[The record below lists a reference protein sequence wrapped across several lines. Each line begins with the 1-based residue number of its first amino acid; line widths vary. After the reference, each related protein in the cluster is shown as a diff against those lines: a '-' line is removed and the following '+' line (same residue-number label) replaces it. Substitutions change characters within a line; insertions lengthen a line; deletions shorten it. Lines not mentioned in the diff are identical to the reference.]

1 MRIESAVTSI
11 SWIPSEAVQGMP
23 KVPFTMGVAH
33 YDDAPPDRLVDID
46 SMHRADQFREA
57 NELKAWIEVKDGM
70 IVGHGQSGG
79 GRIGITRLKV
89 GPKELRVPAVA
100 LPTIQ
105 NAEPG
110 DGFVRFTQT
119 AGGRTG
125 APAPRSVRGKPYF
138 QWQSAIAWTTLELT
152 IHADGTTEHELVG
165 ASAFPRHWLYDETG
179 ALVGKSGTIDFD
191 KWYRESHEA
200 NTPWGAED
208 SETLVTAVESGLE
221 RELSD
226 RLMSGGGR
234 TKPKQVGEGETV
246 FEQGA
251 ENDDTLMLVL
261 DGVLT
266 AEVDGE
272 IVGEVGPGAIVGER
286 GALEGQRTA
295 TLRARTPAKLVEFSA
310 SDLER
315 AELAE
320 VAASH
325 ARENA

>member
-1 MRIESAVTSI
+1 MRVESKVTSI
-11 SWIPSEAVQGMP
+11 SWIPSEAVEGLP

-33 YDDAPPDRLVDID
+33 YDDAPPDRLVSID
-46 SMHRADQFREA
+46 LMHRADLFREA
-57 NELKAWIEVKDGM
+57 NELNAWIDVEDDR
-70 IVGHGQSGG
+70 IVGHGHSGG

-100 LPTIQ
+100 FPTLQ
-105 NAEPG
+105 DAEVG
-110 DGFVRFTQT
+110 DGWVRFTQT

-138 QWQSAIAWTTLELT
+138 QWHSAIAWTTLQLT
-152 IHADGTTEHELVG
+152 IHADGRTEHALTG
-165 ASAFPRHWLYDETG
+165 ASAFPRHWIYDENG

-208 SETLVTAVESGLE
+208 SPALVTAVESDLE
-221 RELSD
+221 REVSA
-226 RLMSGGGR
+226 RLMGNGGA
-234 TKPKQVGEGETV
+234 KPRRVAEGEKI
-246 FEQGA
+246 FSQGD
-251 ENDDTLMLVL
+251 EDDDTLLLVL
-261 DGVLT
+261 DGVLA

-272 IVGEVGPGAIVGER
+272 VVGEVGPGAIVGER

-295 TLRARTPAKLVEFSA
+295 TLRAQTPAKLVAFSA
-310 SDLER
+310 SELEP

-320 VAASH
+320 VATGH
-325 ARENA
+325 AREDR

>member
-1 MRIESAVTSI
+1 MRVESKVTSI
-11 SWIPSEAVQGMP
+11 SWIPSEAVEGLP

-33 YDDAPPDRLVDID
+33 YDDAPPDRLVSID
-46 SMHRADQFREA
+46 LMHRADLFREA
-57 NELKAWIEVKDGM
+57 NELNAWIDVEDDR
-70 IVGHGQSGG
+70 IVGHGHSGG

-100 LPTIQ
+100 LPTLQ
-105 NAEPG
+105 DAEVG
-110 DGFVRFTQT
+110 DGWVRFTQT

-138 QWQSAIAWTTLELT
+138 QWHSAIAWTTLQLT
-152 IHADGTTEHELVG
+152 IHADGRTEHALTG
-165 ASAFPRHWLYDETG
+165 ASAFPRHWIYDENG

-208 SETLVTAVESGLE
+208 SPALVTAVESELE
-221 RELSD
+221 REVSA
-226 RLMSGGGR
+226 RLMGNGGA
-234 TKPKQVGEGETV
+234 KPRRVAEGETI
-246 FEQGA
+246 FSQGD
-251 ENDDTLMLVL
+251 EDDDTLLLVL
-261 DGVLT
+261 DGVLA

-272 IVGEVGPGAIVGER
+272 VVGEVGPGAIVGER

-295 TLRARTPAKLVEFSA
+295 TLRARTPAKLMAFSA
-310 SDLER
+310 SELEP

-320 VAASH
+320 VATGH
-325 ARENA
+325 AREDR

>member
-1 MRIESAVTSI
+1 MRVESKVTSI
-11 SWIPSEAVQGMP
+11 SWIPSEAVEGLP

-33 YDDAPPDRLVDID
+33 YDDAPPDRLVSID
-46 SMHRADQFREA
+46 LMHRADLFREA
-57 NELKAWIEVKDGM
+57 NELNAWIDVEDDR
-70 IVGHGQSGG
+70 IVGHGHSGG

-100 LPTIQ
+100 LPTLQ
-105 NAEPG
+105 DAEVG
-110 DGFVRFTQT
+110 DGWVRFTQT

-138 QWQSAIAWTTLELT
+138 QWHSAIAWTTLQLT
-152 IHADGTTEHELVG
+152 IHADGRTEHALTG
-165 ASAFPRHWLYDETG
+165 ASAFPRHWIYDENG

-208 SETLVTAVESGLE
+208 SPALVTAVESELE
-221 RELSD
+221 REVSA
-226 RLMSGGGR
+226 RLMGNGGA
-234 TKPKQVGEGETV
+234 KPRRVAEGETI
-246 FEQGA
+246 FSQGD
-251 ENDDTLMLVL
+251 EDDDTLLLVL
-261 DGVLT
+261 DGVLA

-272 IVGEVGPGAIVGER
+272 VVGEVGPGAIVGER

-295 TLRARTPAKLVEFSA
+295 TLRARTPAKLMAFSA
-310 SDLER
+310 SELEP

-320 VAASH
+320 VAAGH
-325 ARENA
+325 AREDR